1 MKIISTKKSTN
12 FDAVVMEHFD
22 ALLNTAL
29 KLTWN
34 REDAEDLVQDAF
46 LKAYKFYD
54 KYEPGTN
61 FKAWIYKILINTF
74 INKYNKKTKHP
85 KSVPLEEVEYSIK
98 GTLLSEENDLFIV
111 KKIDI
116 KHLFNDRIFEAV
128 EKMPEDIR
136 NSVLLCDIKNYS
148 YKEIS
153 SILDIAIGTVMS
165 RISRGRKIL
174 RKSLLD
180 YAKEVRFYQ

>member
-1 MKIISTKKSTN
+1 MNIIINKKSNN
-12 FDAVVMEHFD
+12 FDSVALKHFD
-22 ALLNTAL
+22 ALLNTAI

-74 INKYNKKTKHP
+74 INKYNKNMKYP
-85 KSVPLEEVEYSIK
+85 KSVPLDDVEHSIK
-98 GTLLSEENDLFIV
+98 GTLISEEKDIFVVNE
-111 KKIDI
+111 IDI
-116 KHLFNDRIFEAV
+116 KQLFNDRIFEAV
-128 EKMPEDIR
+128 KKMPEDIR
-136 NSVLLCDIKNYS
+136 KSVLLCDIKNYS

-153 SILDIAIGTVMS
+153 STLDIAIGTVMS

-174 RKSLLD
+174 RTLLLD
-180 YAKEVRFYQ
+180 YAKEVRLYH